1 MRTSYYLKL
10 LAVFSVLI
18 FSGQIA
24 MAQLT
29 VTGTVTDASTG
40 ETLVGVTIFHPNTNS
55 GVSTNIDGNYTL
67 SIPAGESTLRFSS
80 IGYVT
85 QNLDVS
91 GSDGDEVTLNVEL
104 KADVARLGEVVVS
117 GLGTTV
123 ERSNLANA
131 VSSISA
137 EEFVGTT
144 QASTLSQGLY
154 GKVTGAEISAN
165 SGAPGGGISIRLRGI
180 STINGSSQPLY
191 IVDGVYYDNSAI
203 ANGSN
208 AVTAAASGGSSSN
221 QDNPVNRIAD
231 LNPDDIKSIE
241 ILKGASA
248 AAIYGQRASGGVVI
262 ITTKRGTKGGA
273 QYSFSQSLGFT
284 TISKKLGQREFSAD
298 EAEASFGPTGR
309 TLFNEAQ
316 AQDRFLDYE
325 DLMYGQQ
332 GLLSKTSANVSFGN
346 ETTSFFISGSMQDDE
361 GIIETTGYQKQSIR
375 ANIDHRFS
383 EDLKVAVSTN
393 YTHSESSRGLT
404 NNDNSG
410 TTFGVSMTATP
421 NFIDLRPD
429 ANGNYPDHPFN
440 SANQLQTRDLMSNG
454 EFVNRMTTSANIT
467 YNLLQ
472 NSTSN
477 INLNFTGGV
486 DFYSQ
491 NNKLIFPSELQF
503 ERVSGS
509 PGTLI
514 ETNSDVLNTNTS
526 LILVHNY
533 SPSSEMTLT
542 SQAGYTSFNNDQ
554 NSVLTVANNI
564 LGTQTNVDQAIELNV
579 NQTKIFQRDRGFF
592 LQEELNYDNTYIFSV
607 GLRGDKSDRNGD
619 VNKIYYYP
627 KASLAWNVTN
637 EDFWSSDF
645 LSNLKLRAAFGQTGN
660 LSNFGAK
667 FTSLG
672 PANID
677 GLGGVL
683 INNTRGVDNLKPER
697 QSEIEL
703 GFDVSTEDGLASLEF
718 TVYQKSI
725 EDMLLQR
732 ELEPST
738 GFSFESFN
746 SGEMRNR
753 GIEIGLNLLPIN
765 NANVQWSS
773 RINFWK
779 NVSEVTDLP
788 VPAFDVGGFGTSLG
802 VFRIEEGE
810 SATQIVGIDPAED
823 GSGDIITKKLGDGEA
838 DFQMSFSNSLNV
850 GNFDFSFLVH
860 WKKGGDN
867 INLTELLYDLNG
879 TTNDYDDT
887 DLEIAQF
894 RQDAAGLTG
903 SETNAIK
910 RLSLLGVSSDHFV
923 QDASYLKLREIGVY
937 YNIPESSLSGMMPGI
952 SNIRLGLSGNNLFTI
967 SPYRS
972 YDPEVSNFGN
982 QPIGRGIE
990 VTPYPA
996 SKQFYFHFKVEF

>member
-1 MRTSYYLKL
+1 MRKSYYLKQ
-10 LAVFSVLI
+10 LAVLSVLF
-18 FSGQIA
+18 FSTQVA
-24 MAQLT
+24 TAQYT
-29 VTGTVTDASTG
+29 VSGTVTDAQSG
-40 ETLVGVTIFHPNTNS
+40 ETLVGVTIFNPATNT
-55 GVSTNIDGNYTL
+55 GVSTNIDGEYSL
-67 SIPAGESTLRFSS
+67 KLPAGNATLRFSS
-80 IGYVT
+80 IGYLT
-85 QNLDVS
+85 QNIEVS
-91 GSDGDEVTLNVEL
+91 GQDGDEIEQNVSL
-104 KADVARLGEVVVS
+104 KSDIARLGEVVVS

-123 ERSNLANA
+123 ERSNSANS
-131 VSSISA
+131 VSSIDA
-137 EEFVGTT
+137 EDFVGTT

-165 SGAPGGGISIRLRGI
+165 SGAPGGGISIRLRGVT
-180 STINGSSQPLY
+180 TINGSSQPLY

-231 LNPDDIKSIE
+231 LNTDDIKSIE

-262 ITTKRGTKGGA
+262 ITTKRGGSGGA
-273 QYSFSQSLGFT
+273 QYSVSQSIGIT
-284 TISKKLGQREFSAD
+284 TISKKLGQRTFTAD
-298 EAEASFGPTGR
+298 KAEAAFGPTGR
-309 TLFNEAQ
+309 SLFNEAQ
-316 AQDRFLDYE
+316 AQNRFLDYE
-325 DLMYGQQ
+325 DLMYGQN
-332 GLLSKTSANVSFGN
+332 GLLSKTAANVSFGN
-346 ETTSFFISGSMQDDE
+346 GVTSFFISGSLQDDE

-375 ANIDHRFS
+375 ANIDHRFT
-383 EDLKVAVSTN
+383 DKFKVSVSSN
-393 YTHSESSRGLT
+393 YTHSESNRGLT

-410 TTFGVSMTATP
+410 TTFGVSMSATP

-429 ANGNYPDHPFN
+429 ENGNYPDHPFN
-440 SANQLQTRDLMSNG
+440 SANQLQTRDLISNG
-454 EFVNRMTTSANIT
+454 EFVNRLTTSANIN
-467 YNLLQ
+467 YGILQ
-472 NSTSN
+472 TSN
-477 INLNFTGGV
+477 SSLNFNFTGGV

-503 ERVSGS
+503 ESISGS

-514 ETNSDVLNTNTS
+514 ETTSDVLNTNTS
-526 LILVHNY
+526 AILIHTY
-533 SPSSEMTLT
+533 SPSSNMTLT

-554 NSVLTVANNI
+554 NSILTVANNI
-564 LGTQTNVDQAIELNV
+564 LGSQTNVDQAIELNV

-592 LQEELNYDNTYIFSV
+592 LQEEMNIDNTYIISAGV
-607 GLRGDKSDRNGD
+607 RGDKSDRNGD
-619 VNKIYYYP
+619 VNKLYYYP
-627 KASLAWNVTN
+627 KASIAWNVSN
-637 EDFWSSDF
+637 EGFWKSEF
-645 LSNLKLRAAFGQTGN
+645 LSNLKLRAAYGQTGN

-677 GLGGVL
+677 GLGGAL
-683 INNTRGVDNLKPER
+683 INNTRGVDDLKPER
-697 QSEIEL
+697 QSEIEF
-703 GFDVSTEDGLASLEF
+703 GFDVSTNDGLASLEF

-725 EDMLLQR
+725 QDMLLQR

-753 GIEIGLNLLPIN
+753 GIEIGLNLLPVN
-765 NANVQWSS
+765 TSTMQWSS
-773 RINFWK
+773 SINFWK
-779 NVSEVTDLP
+779 NVSKVTDLP

-802 VFRIEEGE
+802 VFRIEEGQ
-810 SATQIVGIDPAED
+810 SATQIVGIDPDAS
-823 GSGDIITKKLGDGEA
+823 SGDIVTKKLGDGEA
-838 DFQMSFSNSLNV
+838 DFQMSFNNSFNV
-850 GNFDFSFLVH
+850 GNFDLSFLFH
-860 WKKGGDN
+860 WKQGGDN

-887 DLEIAQF
+887 DLEVEQF
-894 RQDAAGLTG
+894 RLDAAGLTG

-910 RLSLLGVSSDHFV
+910 RLSLLGVSSEHFV
-923 QDASYLKLREIGVY
+923 QDASYLKLREVGVY
-937 YNIPESSLSGMMPGI
+937 YTVPESVLSGMLTGV
-952 SNIRLGLSGNNLFTI
+952 SKIRLGVSGNNLLTF

-996 SKQFYFHFKVEF
+996 SKQFYFNVKVEF